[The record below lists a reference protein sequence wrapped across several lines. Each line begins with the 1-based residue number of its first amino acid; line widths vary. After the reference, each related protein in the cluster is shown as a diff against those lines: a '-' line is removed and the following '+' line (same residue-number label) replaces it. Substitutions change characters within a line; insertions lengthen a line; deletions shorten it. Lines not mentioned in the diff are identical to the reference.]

1 MAKNYQRH
9 AQGRRF
15 ESKNFGDMGLRAY
28 REQQQTIINA
38 MKLQAAQY
46 KDVHDE
52 YLSGT
57 IDKARKER
65 ENRAEL
71 KKLEDDVYDNKFLN
85 TKIRADRE
93 IDQLRAQAEDH
104 EKRAQFW
111 QNFSSTYAKQYMQ
124 AFETVSSALDLK
136 YAEKIH
142 AQNKEIGDDGLS
154 KYDRAIRQS
163 EVLNNISSSG
173 VVRQVDKYYTDPKNT
188 GHYKRTQRAQAD
200 DIEKRRSTNYNDIVT
215 NQLIEDSDKIIT
227 HLKDN
232 LGRFDPKNP
241 EKGVEITRKNIQGI
255 IEQRALE
262 IMANL
267 GINPNSAGGKK
278 FLDHM
283 WNEAANEAFKLEK
296 QNWAKQ
302 DEDTLYNANDGLLV
316 GIKANKGNPIKLEI
330 FMNRAVKLH
339 QYRYV
344 ADDDGKVT
352 LQEMNP
358 KEAHLAVQDLLISEG
373 IVTRSEMHLLNIPY
387 TGQAIPA
394 KVIVDPTKDTRKLIW
409 DRHPDLRSSADA
421 SLLQKEKADQ
431 QNKNVK
437 DKAEDGE
444 ALAKVQAQ
452 FENGKIDPSNSD
464 QINALGQGYRDMKYV
479 KTREFIDNARLF
491 NITYNDANGF
501 LINQSINEAY
511 KNNDY
516 KAYTNTMQYL
526 GKKRRDQFN
535 TFTKHMDEM
544 NAHGASASQ
553 VKNRMEG
560 YIKDDLEISDVS
572 TRTHA
577 TAGPMAETMIQ
588 DFYYQYRI
596 IANDKKYTS
605 AEARVDAAYT
615 KVFERYE
622 NGKGIYRKTTGKS
635 GKQTEFA
642 AMVGVPEPDTSL
654 ESKSRQEQYE
664 LIAKGWESIFTQA
677 ELDQTEVLEVLD
689 QDYLDRNLRNVIN
702 GRSIEQNDM
711 IDYLYLTQPQG
722 AKMLTKTQIFNKY
735 LEAKD
740 ISTRVPAGPLDKI
753 ERDLIKN
760 AQINISNYKNMSDE
774 DKTRMR
780 VFLETGT
787 MPTVKSK
794 DVQSL
799 EKNNEVRKNF
809 NLGNLGG
816 PQYDRSEVR
825 NMNKSTKPWWYV
837 PESLGRKLIGD
848 HYYDKNK

>member
-142 AQNKEIGDDGLS
+142 AKNKEVGDDGLS
-154 KYDRAIRQS
+154 KYDRAIKQS
-163 EVLNNISSSG
+163 EILNNVSSAG
-173 VVRQVDKYYTDPKNT
+173 LINQVDKYYTDPKNT
-188 GHYKRTQRAQAD
+188 GHYKRTQRAHAD

-227 HLKDN
+227 HLKDS

-283 WNEAANEAFKLEK
+283 WNEASDEAFKLEK
-296 QNWAKQ
+296 QNWAAQ
-302 DEDTLYNANDGLLV
+302 DKDTLYHPQDGLLA
-316 GIKANKGNPIKLEI
+316 GIKANKGNPLKREMFI
-330 FMNRAVKLH
+330 NRAVKLH

-344 ADDDGKVT
+344 ADGDGKVT

-373 IVTRSEMHLLNIPY
+373 IITRSEIDLLNIPY
-387 TGQAIPA
+387 TGQPISHVAF
-394 KVIVDPTKDTRKLIW
+394 VDPTKDKRKLIW
-409 DRHPDLRSSADA
+409 DRHPDLRSSADSA
-421 SLLQKEKADQ
+421 LLKKEKADQ
-431 QNKNVK
+431 QSKNVK
-437 DKAEDGE
+437 DKAEDDE

-452 FENGKIDPSNSD
+452 FESGEIDPNNSD

-479 KTREFIDNARLF
+479 KTQEFINNAR
-491 NITYNDANGF
+491 IYNPAYNNTDGF
-501 LINQSINEAY
+501 LVNQKINEDY

-516 KAYTNTMQYL
+516 NAYTNTMQYL
-526 GKKRRDQFN
+526 GKEQRDQFN
-535 TFTKHMDEM
+535 TFTKHLDEM
-544 NAHGASASQ
+544 NTHGASASQ
-553 VKNRMEG
+553 VKKRMEG
-560 YIKDDLEISDVS
+560 HIKDDLEITDVS

-605 AEARVDAAYT
+605 PQARIEAAYV

-622 NGKGIYRKTTGKS
+622 KGEGIYRKTTGDS

-642 AMVGVPEPDTSL
+642 AMIGVQDPDTSL
-654 ESKSRQEQYE
+654 ESKSPKEQDE
-664 LIAKGWESIFTQA
+664 LIAKGWDNIFTEAQTDQA
-677 ELDQTEVLEVLD
+677 EVLEVLD
-689 QDYLDRNLRNVIN
+689 QDYLDRNLRNVIS

-711 IDYLYLTQPQG
+711 IDKLYLTQPQG
-722 AKMLTKTQIFNKY
+722 AKMLSKTQIFNKY
-735 LEAKD
+735 LEAKN
-740 ISTRVPAGPLDKI
+740 ISTRVPAGPLDHA
-753 ERDLIKN
+753 EFAALN
-760 AQINISNYKNMSDE
+760 TQININNFNKLSDE
-774 DKTRMR
+774 DKIRMK
-780 VFLETGT
+780 VFLETGA
-787 MPTVKSK
+787 MPTTIPK
-794 DVQSL
+794 DVRSL
-799 EKNNEVRKNF
+799 ETNTKVRETF
-809 NLGNLGG
+809 NLS
-816 PQYDRSEVR
+816 PQYDRTEVK
-825 NMNKSTKPWWYV
+825 NMNKSTKPWWYI
-837 PESLGRKLIGD
+837 PEDIGRKLIGD